1 MWQQEMSFLD
11 HFEEL
16 RRRILVSILA
26 IVTIT
31 VVALLFSDNL
41 LNILLIPSGGLRLKA
56 FNLMDGFMIK
66 FHISLYLGI
75 AAAFPIWAFQIY
87 RFLMPG
93 LLEHERR
100 MIVPALLA
108 SSFLFALGAA
118 FGYYLLRE
126 MIQVLILVFP
136 SQVDFLPA
144 AEDYISF
151 VIFFLVSCGLAF
163 QLPILLT
170 LLVQLDI
177 LSVALLKKQ
186 RRIAYFILFVF
197 AELITPV
204 SDPILAPMLIMVP
217 LFILYEASI
226 LVGARLETRRARSDA
241 MTVG

>member
-1 MWQQEMSFLD
+1 MTFLD

-16 RRRILVSILA
+16 RRRILISIVA
-26 IVTIT
+26 ILIT
-31 VVALLFSDNL
+31 TLVALVFSDTVLNL
-41 LNILLIPSGGLRLKA
+41 LLIPSGGLRLKA

-75 AAAFPIWAFQIY
+75 ATAFPIWAFQIY
-87 RFLMPG
+87 RFITPG
-93 LLEHERR
+93 LVKNERQV
-100 MIVPALLA
+100 MLPALIV
-108 SSFLFALGAA
+108 SSFLFALGVA

-126 MIQVLILVFP
+126 IIQVLILVFP
-136 SQVDFLPA
+136 SRVDFLPA
-144 AEDYISF
+144 ADDYISF

-170 LLVQLDI
+170 LLVQLNI
-177 LSVALLKKQ
+177 LSTTLLKKQ

-204 SDPILAPMLIMVP
+204 SDPIVAPMFVLVP

-226 LVGARLETRRARSDA
+226 VVNTRLDSQKAKQSQGTIVAKTA
-241 MTVG
+241 